1 MPRTVVLPRTGVPV
15 ARPPVPPPAGLLG
28 RLPFPLVLFG
38 LAAAAVVST
47 VSGVALGSVD
57 VAFADVAGIVW
68 SKLAA
73 SEGNADWSGGSA
85 EIVWELRLPRVLLAL
100 LVGAAL
106 TTVGIA
112 VQALARNALADPF
125 ILGVSSGASVGAVSV
140 LLLGA
145 LTGLGSYALTAGG
158 FAGALAAVVAVFV
171 LAQQRGQLDPLR
183 LVLTGVSVSFCCEA
197 ITGLLIFLSDPRASQ
212 RVLFW
217 LLGSFARATWPNLLV
232 PAAVLL
238 LGLALL
244 IARAGPLNALAAGPE
259 TAVTLGVDVR
269 RLRWLLFAVAS
280 MLTGAAVAAAGVIGF
295 VGLVLPH
302 LVRLLVGTDHRR
314 VLPVGALLGG
324 TFLVW
329 ADVLARTVAAP
340 SEIPVGV
347 ITAGIGGP
355 VFLMLLRRRARSGGA
370 A

>member
-1 MPRTVVLPRTGVPV
+1 MPQVSVRPRATSP
-15 ARPPVPPPAGLLG
+15 APRPPVPPRAGLLG
-28 RLPFPLVLFG
+28 RLPYPVL
-38 LAAAAVVST
+38 LAVLTAAALVSMAA
-47 VSGVALGSVD
+47 GVAVGSVD
-57 VAFADVAGIVW
+57 LALTDVAAIVW
-68 SKLAA
+68 SRLTGDDPAA
-73 SEGNADWSGGSA
+73 PGGTA
-85 EIVWELRLPRVLLAL
+85 AIVWELRLPRVLLAM

-106 TTVGIA
+106 TTVGVV

-125 ILGVSSGASVGAVSV
+125 LLGVSSGASVGAVSV
-140 LLLGA
+140 LLFAALSGLGA
-145 LTGLGSYALTAGG
+145 YALTAGG
-158 FAGALAAVVAVFV
+158 FLGALVAVVVVFL
-171 LAQQRGQLDPLR
+171 LAQRGGRLDPVR

-197 ITGLLIFLSDPRASQ
+197 ITGLLVFTSDPRAAQ

-217 LLGSFARATWPNLLV
+217 LLGSCARATWPMLAV
-232 PAAVLL
+232 PAVVLLAGVVVLL
-238 LGLALL
+238 L
-244 IARAGPLNALAAGPE
+244 RAGPLNALAAGAE

-280 MLTGAAVAAAGVIGF
+280 LLTGAAVAAAGVIGF

-314 VLPVGALLGG
+314 VLPVGVLLGG

-329 ADVLARTVAAP
+329 ADLLARTVAAP

-355 VFLMLLRRRARSGGA
+355 VFLALLRRGVA